1 MLEHTHIPE
10 APWWVV
16 EAVDKKRVRLNCIN
30 HLLTQVPYQE
40 VDRDSVDRRDV
51 HLFGNG
57 PAIVVPIA
65 NARGQVDSTSD
76 TSKF

>member
-1 MLEHTHIPE
+1 MLKHTHIPE
-10 APWWVV
+10 APWCV

-30 HLLTQVPYQE
+30 HLLTQH
-40 VDRDSVDRRDV
+40 RDSVDRRDV

-65 NARGQVDSTSD
+65 NARGQVDSTSH